1 MASNNL
7 TRKQILDL
15 FQMRLCKG
23 YQEYC
28 KMHELDSNFDG
39 LITYIIDQELIPATT
54 IQKYTL
60 LKEFEDVLEKK
71 QIQKT
76 QTVENLAHRFNLS
89 ERTVWNILKN
99 NNKK

>member
-15 FQMRLCKG
+15 FQMRLCEG

-39 LITYIIDQELIPATT
+39 LITYIIDQELIPVTT

-60 LKEFEDVLEKK
+60 LREFKDVLEKK